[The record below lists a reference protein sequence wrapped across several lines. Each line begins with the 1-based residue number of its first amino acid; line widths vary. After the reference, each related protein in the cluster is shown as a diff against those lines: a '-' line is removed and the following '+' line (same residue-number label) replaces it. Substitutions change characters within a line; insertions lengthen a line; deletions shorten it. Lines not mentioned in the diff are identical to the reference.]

1 MGDRVSI
8 SFKHGSKESVALFC
22 HWGGM
27 EFVEKAKAYADKL
40 PRGERSM
47 PLDRLEPQTV
57 MVDFIRTITEG
68 KGPVESNLY
77 LGKTPQ
83 DGDNSDNG
91 HHVIDLKD

>member
-8 SFKHGSKESVALFC
+8 SFKHGTEESVTLFN

-27 EFVEKAKAYADKL
+27 TFVADAQRYADAL
-40 PRGERSM
+40 PRGKRFR
-47 PLDRLEPQTV
+47 PLDLLEPGTV
-57 MVDFIRTITEG
+57 MVDFIRLITKDLDCVG
-68 KGPVESNLY
+68 SSLY
-77 LGKTPQ
+77 LCATPN